1 MSQPTNAFWREV
13 MDFLPGLTLLFRI
26 DEQEIAHL
34 MFVTDAIRNE
44 LGFAPEEY
52 VLASE
57 DPGTVVSADLDRLI
71 ETIAQL
77 SHGNEISS
85 SPACSLTDRTG

>member
-57 DPGTVVSADLDRLI
+57 RSRNRSQCRPRP
-71 ETIAQL
+71 
-77 SHGNEISS
+77 SHRN
-85 SPACSLTDRTG
+85 D